1 MTAYDGFLFPLP
13 DLYQQELSSSLDD
26 GIDPPG
32 AIALATL
39 DEVATITGTVGQR
52 SSTPRQSHALTG
64 HVHPAWDDL
73 LFGHILIIPS
83 RLDLGNILSNQ
94 TRTLEIANLY
104 LTEREW
110 ISAVTGV
117 AGLTFNNLPAFGSPP
132 SPYLLPSFGSFLLQ
146 VGISAD
152 GPASIDGTIT
162 LDFDVGP
169 QDVPVT
175 GQRVVLWP
183 FQPQPEIQETLEWAT
198 NVMEAYDGTEQRM
211 TIRTTPR
218 QRLRM
223 NFIKFAAV
231 ERRAKALL
239 FDWLA
244 RVFALPLW
252 FEARRTTAP
261 STVGATS
268 ISVDTA
274 AGDFRA
280 TGLVF
285 VYSSDTAYEAA
296 EIEAVN
302 ASSLDLASELTL
314 AYPTGTLVM
323 PARTVYA
330 KSVPSTP
337 RLPGGGSV
345 YAMEFVTIVGNDLAS
360 TSGSSA
366 YDSKVLLDDCNLV
379 ESGDSD
385 AWERPVIV
393 LDTDSGRI
401 YQTSRVDRSRFRTR
415 KVWDSP
421 SLAETWRIRQLLHA
435 MAGSRVSFWLPSFRA
450 DLVLAATIGPA
461 ATTFRVEECGYTAL
475 MQSRTPFADV
485 RLVLVDGTAIV
496 RRVTDSEVDGAQEVL
511 TIDSAFDPLAPIT
524 AAEVER
530 IEFVNLVRISDDKAE
545 IQHRRLGDAS
555 VSIAVVTCKE

>member
-13 DLYQQELSSSLDD
+13 QLYQQELTGSLDD
-26 GIDPPG
+26 GLDPPG
-32 AIALATL
+32 AIQMVLL
-39 DEVATITGTVGQR
+39 DDVATITGVVGQR
-52 SSTPRQSHALTG
+52 VPTPPQGHALAG
-64 HVHPAWDDL
+64 YVFPAWDGL
-73 LFGHILIIPS
+73 LFGHILIIPG
-83 RLDLGNILSNQ
+83 RLDLGNVLSNQ
-94 TRTLEIANLY
+94 TRTIEIANLY
-104 LTEREW
+104 LTDREW
-110 ISAVTGV
+110 LSAITDVD
-117 AGLTFNNLPAFGSPP
+117 GLTFNNLPTFGSPP
-132 SPYLLPSFGSFLLQ
+132 SPYILPSFGSYLLQ

-152 GPASIDGTIT
+152 GPPSISGTIT
-162 LDFDVGP
+162 LGFDVGD

-183 FQPQPEIQETLEWAT
+183 FQPQPEILETLEWST
-198 NVMEAYDGTEQRM
+198 NIMEAYDGTEQRM

-223 NFIKFAAV
+223 NFIKFEGI

-244 RVFALPLW
+244 RVFALPVW
-252 FEARRTTAP
+252 FEARRSTAP
-261 STVGATS
+261 ATVGATS
-268 ISVDTA
+268 IAVNTA
-274 AGDFRA
+274 SGDFRV

-285 VYSSDTAYEAA
+285 IYASDTAYEAV
-296 EIEAVN
+296 EISAVN
-302 ASSLDLASELTL
+302 SNSLDLASELT
-314 AYPTGTLVM
+314 ATFPAGSLVM
-323 PARTVYA
+323 PARTAYA

-345 YAMEFVTIVGNDLAS
+345 YAMEFVTVVGADLAS
-360 TSGSSA
+360 TSGSSTYA
-366 YDSKVLLDDCNLV
+366 GKVLLDDCNLV
-379 ESGDSD
+379 ESGDGD

-415 KVWDSP
+415 KVWDST

-435 MAGSRVSFWLPSFRA
+435 LAGSRVSFWLPSFRA

-461 ATTFRVEECGYTAL
+461 ALTFRVQECGYTSL
-475 MQSRTPFADV
+475 IQSRRPFADV

-496 RRVTDSEVDGAQEVL
+496 RRVTASVVDGTQEVL
-511 TIDSAFDPLAPIT
+511 TIDSAFDPLGPILI
-524 AAEVER
+524 ADVER
-530 IEFVNLVRISDDKAE
+530 IELVNLVRIADDKAE